1 MRDRTNTRLTES
13 KRSIP
18 TGKQS
23 GVFRTYFL
31 TGKERS
37 VLYGYAMRVVYLPS
51 TSRMCWRTRL
61 SNEEQE
67 AFQRGAASGRCEV
80 LNGRSETNCFPILQ
94 NITKHD
100 IIQLYNFLSHICL
113 PPQAAFHREAEFSP
127 AFHWDTRCCKNL
139 NEECEDCTRKYY
151 EKKAIRTEIAQLATM
166 DFPLRSC
173 FNSRGLSDG

>member
-1 MRDRTNTRLTES
+1 M
-13 KRSIP
+13 
-18 TGKQS
+18 
-23 GVFRTYFL
+23 
-31 TGKERS
+31 
-37 VLYGYAMRVVYLPS
+37 
-51 TSRMCWRTRL
+51 

-113 PPQAAFHREAEFSP
+113 PPQAAFHREAESSP

-139 NEECEDCTRKYY
+139 NEECEDCTRKHY

-166 DFPLRSC
+166 DFPLRSS